1 MSQKFQVDLPIIW
14 SHAHNI
20 RQQVAGALAGYSET
34 LRSSSVM
41 AASELSE
48 NALRY
53 GVAVPALPLPRL
65 SFGLT
70 PESIELQVCNG
81 LTDLDSL
88 ARVQRMIERMQPA
101 GACEQ
106 LYLERLQELAAQPVE
121 PNRLGLYRIG
131 HEGKFTLAC
140 SYADRVLTLHARRP
154 LVRPGDLLFS
164 NGKLAVEVSLAQE
177 EYGLR
182 WRGVCDFRDA
192 NEALSPVLNT
202 IIHALRGRRLV
213 LDFRPLSFMNSAS
226 VIPLLVLVKAICNKG
241 GAVHLIYNAELPWQR
256 SQASSM
262 HAIAQGLKRLT
273 IEP

>member
-1 MSQKFQVDLPIIW
+1 MRQKFQIDLPIIW
-14 SHAHNI
+14 SHTHNI
-20 RQQVAGALAGYSET
+20 RQQVASALAAYSET
-34 LRSSSVM
+34 VRSSSVM
-41 AASELSE
+41 AASELAE

-70 PESIELQVCNG
+70 SDSIELQVCNG

-88 ARVQRMIERMQPA
+88 ARLQRMIERMQPE

-106 LYLERLQELAAQPVE
+106 LFLERLQELAAQPLE

-131 HEGKFTLAC
+131 HEGKFTLTC
-140 SYADRVLTLHARRP
+140 SYAEQVLTFNARRP
-154 LVRPGDLLFS
+154 LMRHGDLLFL
-164 NGKLAVEVSLAQE
+164 NGKLTVEVWIAQDE
-177 EYGLR
+177 CGLS
-182 WRGVCDFRDA
+182 WRGVCDFSDA
-192 NEALSPVLNT
+192 NEALQPVLKT
-202 IIHALRGRRLV
+202 LMQSLRGRRLV
-213 LDFRPLSFMNSAS
+213 LDFRPLGFMNSAA
-226 VIPLLVLVKAICNKG
+226 VIPLLVLVKTICNKG
-241 GAVHLIYNAELPWQR
+241 GPVHLIYNAELPWQR